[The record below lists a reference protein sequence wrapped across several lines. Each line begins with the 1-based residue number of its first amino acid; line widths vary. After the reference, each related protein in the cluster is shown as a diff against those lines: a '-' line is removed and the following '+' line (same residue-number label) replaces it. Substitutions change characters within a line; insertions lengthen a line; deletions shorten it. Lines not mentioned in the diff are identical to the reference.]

1 MNLELLLGMNKM
13 KVRKIPMRMCSV
25 TRERFPKQ
33 ELLRI
38 VKTKEEEVKVDITG
52 KLNGH
57 GAYIKK
63 DLEVLAKA
71 KKTRA
76 LARALETEIP
86 DSIYTEIEEIIVK
99 EI

>member
-1 MNLELLLGMNKM
+1 M

-38 VKTKEEEVKVDITG
+38 VKTKEEVKVDITG

>member
-1 MNLELLLGMNKM
+1 M

-38 VKTKEEEVKVDITG
+38 VRTPEDEVKVDLTG

-63 DLEVLAKA
+63 DLEVLTKA
-71 KKTRA
+71 KKSKA
-76 LARALETEIP
+76 LARSLEIEIP
-86 DSIYTEIEEIIVK
+86 DSIYEEIESIIK
-99 EI
+99 QEM

>member
-1 MNLELLLGMNKM
+1 M

-38 VKTKEEEVKVDITG
+38 VRTPEDEEKVDLTG

-63 DLEVLAKA
+63 DLEVLTKA
-71 KKTRA
+71 KKSKA
-76 LARALETEIP
+76 LARSLETEIP
-86 DSIYTEIEEIIVK
+86 DSIYEEIESIIKQEI
-99 EI
+99 

>member
-1 MNLELLLGMNKM
+1 M
-13 KVRKIPMRMCSV
+13 KVRKIPMRMGFV

-38 VKTKEEEVKVDITG
+38 VRTPEDEVKVDLTG

-63 DLEVLAKA
+63 DLEVLTKA
-71 KKTRA
+71 KKSKA
-76 LARALETEIP
+76 LARSLETEIP
-86 DSIYTEIEEIIVK
+86 DSIYEEIESIIKQEI
-99 EI
+99 